1 MSVEAIGSLVC
12 SIISLDIIQQ
22 TKTFISFPCHYT
34 VKIMQPIYQL
44 HHFRTKNQNFREVFF
59 LKTSMTHLNCIKSAK
74 IQINTHKLY
83 MQLNISM
90 INIIDMVKEI
100 SLISLICMVFR
111 QSNYHTLPNC
121 VCFSCLYH
129 IYNTLYLGSGLL
141 LYKGMFSA
149 NMLSIFC
156 LTNIRDYKFKVL
168 LRYIWFYYNHVLL
181 SLCMQARR
189 KY

>member
-1 MSVEAIGSLVC
+1 
-12 SIISLDIIQQ
+12 
-22 TKTFISFPCHYT
+22 
-34 VKIMQPIYQL
+34 MQPIYQL
-44 HHFRTKNQNFREVFF
+44 QHFRTKNQNFREVFF

-74 IQINTHKLY
+74 IQIKTHKLY

-149 NMLSIFC
+149 NMLSTLC
-156 LTNIRDYKFKVL
+156 LMNIRDYKFKVL
-168 LRYIWFYYNHVLL
+168 LRYIWFYYSHVLL

-189 KY
+189 KYGDLRPVF